1 MLKSNA
7 CLSHKWNL
15 PSACFVILVAGAVVL
30 TPSRAT
36 AQNVGALVGGI
47 GGIAGIAALAI
58 IANEVARNQRYR
70 PVRVPRYRTRAP
82 QAAVAQRAQGNPDPF
97 ARVTSSKR

>member
-1 MLKSNA
+1 MPNA

-15 PSACFVILVAGAVVL
+15 PSACFLMLVAGAVAL

-36 AQNVGALVGGI
+36 AQNLGAVI
-47 GGIAGIAALAI
+47 NGIAGIAALAI
-58 IANEVARNQRYR
+58 IANEVARNQRHR

-97 ARVTSSKR
+97 AHVTSSKR